1 MKLILKLKQ
10 KLLDLHSRHPKDV
23 EELILILGDIERELE
38 PPVEPELNSEKV
50 LRALDAFEPVPGP
63 EVARPNL
70 LNDREFQ
77 ERVAQIRGEMQQ

>member
-1 MKLILKLKQ
+1 MKLILKLKE

-50 LRALDAFEPVPGP
+50 LRNVHFYNV
-63 EVARPNL
+63 
-70 LNDREFQ
+70 
-77 ERVAQIRGEMQQ
+77 